1 MTSIYTVFILFRM
14 TQGAS
19 KVKVVQQRLML
30 ICQLQVLHSRSLM
43 APPMTT
49 SV

>member
-1 MTSIYTVFILFRM
+1 MTSIYTVLILNRM

-19 KVKVVQQRLML
+19 EVKVLQQRLML
-30 ICQLQVLHSRSLM
+30 ICQLQVLQSRSLM